1 MSVNETLRFCDWRIE
16 IYNCVMS
23 DMFRMEAMT
32 SLITYGILAITGSF
46 IFGYRYK
53 HMWKGLFINHCGGIR
68 PLPVDSL
75 LFFWTIACY
84 LRALHSLLM
93 ILDVY
98 TTYLQK
104 ETVQEIGW
112 TVLCYGAVTYI
123 IGIIYT
129 IPANYSRG
137 LTSSKSRKSRT
148 NNSNDD
154 GYKIRTIYIPSPTVL
169 NIVLLCWCLYPTL
182 TCFPFAILSGI
193 ARDNGDEK
201 LANNWTMAQYIA
213 YSIHDLVLSAVGIYY
228 GINFMLILRQSVNQ
242 FKSSTAASSSAT
254 SATNTN
260 AVKSSAN
267 YYQSNGNV
275 TREAL
280 DRLKYTMTYI
290 AILPL
295 VAAPWWFTFGVYRQK
310 FITVASFSNLFLSS
324 MWHVTGVQ
332 PLVAVC
338 QYVLVKRVY
347 QHYKSN
353 KIDNGG
359 NLSNDDDNKGR
370 RMSDDASQFSVDLDF
385 HEKVEDDDFN
395 QGSKMFNV

>member
-169 NIVLLCWCLYPTL
+169 NI
-182 TCFPFAILSGI
+182 
-193 ARDNGDEK
+193 
-201 LANNWTMAQYIA
+201 
-213 YSIHDLVLSAVGIYY
+213 
-228 GINFMLILRQSVNQ
+228 
-242 FKSSTAASSSAT
+242 
-254 SATNTN
+254 
-260 AVKSSAN
+260 
-267 YYQSNGNV
+267 
-275 TREAL
+275 
-280 DRLKYTMTYI
+280 
-290 AILPL
+290 
-295 VAAPWWFTFGVYRQK
+295 
-310 FITVASFSNLFLSS
+310 
-324 MWHVTGVQ
+324 
-332 PLVAVC
+332 
-338 QYVLVKRVY
+338 
-347 QHYKSN
+347 
-353 KIDNGG
+353 
-359 NLSNDDDNKGR
+359 
-370 RMSDDASQFSVDLDF
+370 
-385 HEKVEDDDFN
+385 
-395 QGSKMFNV
+395 